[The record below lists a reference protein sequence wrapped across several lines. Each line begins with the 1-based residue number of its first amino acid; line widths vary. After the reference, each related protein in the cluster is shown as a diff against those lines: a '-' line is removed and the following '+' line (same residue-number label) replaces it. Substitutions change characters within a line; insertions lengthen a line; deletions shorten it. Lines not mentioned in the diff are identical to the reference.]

1 MTTPSFSVLIFLAAA
16 FPLLAQPQSPPPAA
30 GAQEQSEST
39 GTNDR
44 DARRERRRE
53 RWERI
58 RNATPAERAEIRID
72 RMVDRATRTYDL
84 DEMQRVMVK
93 QEMLRI
99 QAERRAAMGAD
110 AEEYDRLRERMFEF
124 WSQRRDSGPGEDQ
137 NRDGRRSRRELR
149 DNPEFRQLRDQMR
162 EFEEKYPMDWEAAS
176 ERIESLL
183 PQDQVERGRKRRQE
197 FENRRRD
204 RGRADDQGGRRSAP
218 AAGTPQAE
226 NAQLRPAPEAAQ
238 TVTAQPPT
246 PPSDARAK
254 PQAEH
259 PWEVYTRQFI
269 ARHELTEAQT
279 TAAYAILQDIR
290 NRAAQMETA
299 LADRLHEAA
308 RIRDSVSRQKRI
320 SSRRHRVRTGRMNES
335 APNGRS
341 RFIKKSSAFL
351 LLLGVFWRILQLTLQ
366 VEK

>member
-1 MTTPSFSVLIFLAAA
+1 MTTPSFSVLIFLATVST
-16 FPLLAQPQSPPPAA
+16 LWAQPQSAPPAG
-30 GAQEQSEST
+30 GAQEQPESA

-44 DARRERRRE
+44 EARRERRRE

-58 RNATPAERAEIRID
+58 RNATPAERAEMRID

-110 AEEYDRLRERMFEF
+110 AEEYDRLRERVFDF
-124 WSQRRDSGPGEDQ
+124 WSQRREPGPENDQ
-137 NRDGRRSRRELR
+137 NRDGRRRRRELR

-162 EFEEKYPMDWEAAS
+162 EFEEKYPMDWDAAA

-183 PQDQVERGRKRRQE
+183 PPEQVERGRHRRQE

-204 RGRADDQGGRRSAP
+204 RGRREDRGGRRA
-218 AAGTPQAE
+218 TLQAE
-226 NAQLRPAPEAAQ
+226 NAPAQTAPEAAQ
-238 TVTAQPPT
+238 AVPAKPPT
-246 PPSDARAK
+246 PQSDARPNSK
-254 PQAEH
+254 AEH
-259 PWEVYTRQFI
+259 PWEGYTRQFI

-290 NRAAQMETA
+290 ARAAQMETA
-299 LADRLHEAA
+299 LADRLQEAA
-308 RIRDSVSRQKRI
+308 RIRDSVSRQNRI
-320 SSRRHRVRTGRMNES
+320 TELRAPIEDLFSVLKARLDGLLTTAQRQRVG
-335 APNGRS
+335 
-341 RFIKKSSAFL
+341 L
-351 LLLGVFWRILQLTLQ
+351 
-366 VEK
+366 